1 MTADRRSVIFFS
13 RLEDEEF
20 DPVVAVDEEE
30 EEEEEAHLS
39 PGPPWLIDGGEMPD
53 VNLVI
58 GDEENAENDDGSF
71 LASRVAMD
79 D

>member
-20 DPVVAVDEEE
+20 DPVVVVDE

-39 PGPPWLIDGGEMPD
+39 PGPPWLINGGEMPD

-58 GDEENAENDDGSF
+58 GDEKNADNDDGSF
-71 LASRVAMD
+71 LTSRVAMD
-79 D
+79 V